1 METVTGDE
9 QLVTE
14 NQSRV
19 SSLEPGVYGEAVM
32 SESAGKNRHGGGGES
47 PPRGKA

>member
-1 METVTGDE
+1 VETVTGDE

-19 SSLEPGVYGEAVM
+19 SSLESGVYGEAVM
-32 SESAGKNRHGGGGES
+32 SDGLGGNK
-47 PPRGKA
+47 P